1 MRDIQQVRVWRSAHE
16 LALHVYQMT
25 RRLPDSERYGLQ
37 AQMRRAAVSVPSNI
51 AEGCGRR
58 THSELHNFLGIASG
72 SLTELDSLTNFKID
86 KAVGPDS
93 LANFKIGEAVWR
105 KKKTV
110 SPISNW

>member
-72 SLTELDSLTNFKID
+72 SLTELEAQTLLMRDL
-86 KAVGPDS
+86 GLGQPDELGATLREIQS
-93 LANFKIGEAVWR
+93 VR
-105 KKKTV
+105 
-110 SPISNW
+110 